1 MIMQRQFSY
10 FKQVSFQSK
19 AGILCCWVWM
29 VILSLPYS
37 REASAEALKPPQDLL
52 SRDVKPSSRVE
63 QLALQLGDESFELRD
78 QAMAELWKLGRVA
91 LPTLRLAEAGDD
103 IEASE
108 RASELIHYISIGLLY
123 DCPEEA
129 KGLVLKFFQHTY
141 EGKVIILH
149 KLMKLDLWKQVLNLG
164 FFDSDPYVKRF
175 TVSLTWPRL
184 QTTLS
189 RSIAGNDHEQVG
201 EIISMLGDSDLHMRV
216 KAHYYVHTDQLDKK
230 LSEAEGLLGKEAARW
245 RMWLYR
251 CSGDLEA
258 SIREAENASQD
269 GVADL
274 LRVLDGNAIPW
285 LERSASEGDAIYRW
299 GCKLQQLRL
308 EGKDAEAQ
316 AESEKWKELE
326 GADVKLPVVSRYL
339 AVNGFREPS
348 LDALKASDANAAFD
362 FYDLAEMPTQ
372 SLRLLGIQ
380 DNAKPPYVDWVG
392 ERIEQI
398 KKGDAD
404 VRKKLSKELM
414 MLSHFLYSR
423 GEVEHAADVITPMMT
438 LSSSENKD
446 WDEHIEAMLLGGMG
460 SMAIDFMKKR
470 LAQGNTDRDELVKMA
485 GQILKGMQPL
495 MRDGFWDYLSK
506 RKGDTNGA
514 LLDQVGLLAGLLPDP
529 EDIAAKIHDEL
540 LLEIGEEGAFADR
553 NRIMLIDALFH
564 LCIMRND
571 LGAASKMIDGHAD
584 VSNTLRS
591 AQVDIR
597 YNLLRWEQVEPAL
610 AARAKNQPD
619 DHKNLI
625 KWHITLQKLGR
636 NSKSQEV
643 IDQAVRLCLGNPGHY
658 IDCGQ
663 YLYAAGYEL
672 KAIDMWTRAAM
683 MSDLVSTDL
692 DDFVWVVTLLAS
704 HGQPYYALGDWQ
716 KAWSINEV
724 FARFIMRNSS
734 VGTRVAL
741 KARYQA
747 EFCHG
752 MMLLKQ
758 GKDGEGIKRLNKSRQ
773 MIPGDG
779 VLADDFFP
787 AIRNKI
793 PVKIYNRWFDEC
805 YDHIAL
811 VCKAYPRSHNV
822 HNTAAWLC
830 SRAVRHLDEAHT
842 HAQVAVTMRPN
853 QGAYLD
859 TMAEVWFAHG
869 DRGKAMGWS
878 EKAIAASI
886 SNAAGSP
893 RGLHLVYANFQ
904 QLNKQYQHF
913 KNDPLPMMAR

>member
-1 MIMQRQFSY
+1 MQRKFSY
-10 FKQVSFQSK
+10 FKQAHFQSK
-19 AGILCCWVWM
+19 ARVLCCLSWL
-29 VILSLPYS
+29 VISSLPYS
-37 REASAEALKPPQDLL
+37 REASAEAVKPPQDVPA
-52 SRDVKPSSRVE
+52 RDVEPASLVG
-63 QLALQLGDESFELRD
+63 QLVLQLGDESFELREY
-78 QAMAELWKLGRVA
+78 AMAELWKLGRVA

-129 KGLVLKFFQHTY
+129 KGLVMKFFQHTY
-141 EGKVIILH
+141 DGKVIILH

-164 FFDSDPYVKRF
+164 FFDSDPNIKRF

-184 QTTLS
+184 QSTLT
-189 RSIAGNDHEQVG
+189 RAIADNAHEQVG

-216 KAHYYVHTDQLDKK
+216 KAHYYIHGNQLDKE
-230 LSEAEGLLGKEAARW
+230 LSKAEGLLGKEAARW

-251 CSGDLEA
+251 CSGNLEA
-258 SIREAENASQD
+258 SIREAENASQN

-274 LRVLDGNAIPW
+274 LRVLDGNALPW

-308 EGKDAEAQ
+308 DGKDAEAQ
-316 AESEKWKELE
+316 EESEKWEAIE
-326 GADVKLPVVSRYL
+326 AADVKLPVVSRYL
-339 AVNGFREPS
+339 AVNGFRERS
-348 LDALKASDANAAFD
+348 LNVLKTSDANAAFD
-362 FYDLAEMPTQ
+362 FYDLAEMPKQ
-372 SLRLLGIQ
+372 SLKLLGIV

-404 VRKKLSKELM
+404 VRKKLSKEVM

-423 GEVEHAADVITPMMT
+423 GEGAHGSDVITPMMT
-438 LSSSENKD
+438 LFSSENKD
-446 WDEHIEAMLLGGMG
+446 WDEHIEAMLLGGME
-460 SMAIDFMKKR
+460 SMAIDFMKQR
-470 LAQGNTDRDELVKMA
+470 LAQGDVDQDELAKMA
-485 GQILKGMQPL
+485 GKILKEMQPL
-495 MRDGFWDYLSK
+495 MRDFFWDYLSK

-540 LLEIGEEGAFADR
+540 LLEIGEEGALADR

-571 LGAASKMIDGHAD
+571 LGAASKMIDGYAD

-643 IDQAVRLCLGNPGHY
+643 FDRAMRLCLGNPGNLSDY
-658 IDCGQ
+658 GE
-663 YLYAAGYEL
+663 YLYAAGYER
-672 KAIDMWTRAAM
+672 KATELWIRAAM
-683 MSDLVSTDL
+683 MSDLVSADL
-692 DDFVWVVTLLAS
+692 DDFVWLVTLLAS
-704 HGQPYYALGDWQ
+704 NGQHFYASGDWQ
-716 KAWSINEV
+716 KAWSISEV
-724 FARFIMRNSS
+724 FARFIMRSSS
-734 VGTRVAL
+734 VSTRVAL

-752 MMLLKQ
+752 MMMLNQ
-758 GKDGEGIKRLNKSRQ
+758 GSTKEGMRRLEAARK
-773 MIPGDG
+773 MIPADG
-779 VLADDFFP
+779 ALADDFFP
-787 AIRNKI
+787 ALRNKI
-793 PVKIYNRWFDEC
+793 PAKIYNRWFDES
-805 YDHIAL
+805 YAHIL
-811 VCKAYPRSHNV
+811 EVCKDYPQSHNA
-822 HNTAAWLC
+822 HNTAAWLA

-842 HAQVAVTMRPN
+842 HAQKAVALRPN

-859 TMAEVWFAHG
+859 TMAEVWFAK
-869 DRGKAMGWS
+869 GKREKALAWS
-878 EKAIAASI
+878 EKAMAASI

-893 RGLHLVYANFQ
+893 RGLRLVYANYQ

-913 KNDPLPMMAR
+913 KNDPLPMKAR